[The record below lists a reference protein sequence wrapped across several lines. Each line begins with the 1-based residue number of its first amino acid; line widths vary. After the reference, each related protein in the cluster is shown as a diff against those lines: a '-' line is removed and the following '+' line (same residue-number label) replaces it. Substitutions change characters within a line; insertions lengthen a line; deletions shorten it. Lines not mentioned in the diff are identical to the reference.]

1 MKNKEFQRR
10 LVYDTLILLGVF
22 TVILFMCRLWPLILL
37 CILGLF
43 AAMIRLL
50 FLSRKETVIIQSV
63 PQEPAKAETEKDL
76 QQLAFELAIR
86 RITERVTDD
95 FPQARW
101 VWKSQHA
108 KEDILSGRDTAILL
122 NQAGG
127 YREAIVHIQNLQVA
141 GITYGTSPE
150 PEQEAPE
157 VPEPD
162 EEPVSNPDSHAAE
175 AEPVASAPRVD
186 YELLACEWVE
196 LHVIPGYYELQLRF
210 YMSFD
215 PVTYGAFSCLWGNN
229 PATDLAIPEIERD
242 IVKEDIIFEKL
253 DRWIWSLEHDKPPK
267 MDEVAKPKLALEAL
281 AKIYGASQAG
291 LPTIEFPAK
300 FEHPLRRI
308 ALLQGKVAEC
318 KAEIDTYEKEIEA
331 HSVRIA
337 EIMKEHEHG
346 ILNTTTDKLLIDFI
360 TRTTRRPDSAKL
372 KEKYPAA
379 YADVLKTT
387 QSRKVKVRVEPV

>member
-86 RITERVTDD
+86 RITERVTGD

-162 EEPVSNPDSHAAE
+162 EEPVSNPDSQAAE
-175 AEPVASAPRVD
+175 RSSIKTHCQVKRRSLRLLYCWTSPGLCALVIGVLTHGQRRLFFMISAARFISQSSYMGTPP
-186 YELLACEWVE
+186 
-196 LHVIPGYYELQLRF
+196 VIPE
-210 YMSFD
+210 M
-215 PVTYGAFSCLWGNN
+215 A
-229 PATDLAIPEIERD
+229 
-242 IVKEDIIFEKL
+242 VK
-253 DRWIWSLEHDKPPK
+253 
-267 MDEVAKPKLALEAL
+267 A
-281 AKIYGASQAG
+281 
-291 LPTIEFPAK
+291 
-300 FEHPLRRI
+300 
-308 ALLQGKVAEC
+308 
-318 KAEIDTYEKEIEA
+318 
-331 HSVRIA
+331 
-337 EIMKEHEHG
+337 
-346 ILNTTTDKLLIDFI
+346 
-360 TRTTRRPDSAKL
+360 
-372 KEKYPAA
+372 
-379 YADVLKTT
+379 
-387 QSRKVKVRVEPV
+387 

>member
-242 IVKEDIIFEKL
+242 MVKEDIIFEKL

-346 ILNTTTDKLLIDFI
+346 VLNTTTDKLLIDFV

-387 QSRKVKVRVEPV
+387 QSRKVKVRVEPA

>member
-162 EEPVSNPDSHAAE
+162 EEPVSNPDSPASE

-196 LHVIPGYYELQLRF
+196 LHVMELNSRCNECIANGD
-210 YMSFD
+210 SE
-215 PVTYGAFSCLWGNN
+215 
-229 PATDLAIPEIERD
+229 LAIPASELPGPQCWEYICRELVSSG
-242 IVKEDIIFEKL
+242 IKECN
-253 DRWIWSLEHDKPPK
+253 PT
-267 MDEVAKPKLALEAL
+267 DEGI
-281 AKIYGASQAG
+281 KIN
-291 LPTIEFPAK
+291 LK
-300 FEHPLRRI
+300 KKNCR
-308 ALLQGKVAEC
+308 
-318 KAEIDTYEKEIEA
+318 KE
-331 HSVRIA
+331 
-337 EIMKEHEHG
+337 
-346 ILNTTTDKLLIDFI
+346 
-360 TRTTRRPDSAKL
+360 
-372 KEKYPAA
+372 
-379 YADVLKTT
+379 
-387 QSRKVKVRVEPV
+387 